1 MTLKFGV
8 SLPQGWTMDLV
19 GIKDPVEAYETMT
32 SVAQT
37 ADETGFNSV
46 WLVDHFHTIP
56 RPSQEVTFE
65 AWTST
70 AALARDTK
78 RVRIGQLVTC
88 NGYRNP
94 GPAGK
99 DGKHRGCAEP
109 WTAQLWHRIRLV

>member
-1 MTLKFGV
+1 MSLKFGV

-19 GIKDPVEAYETMT
+19 GINDPVEAYETMT
-32 SVAQT
+32 RVAQT
-37 ADETGFNSV
+37 ADETGFTSV

-65 AWTST
+65 SWTST

-78 RVRIGQLVTC
+78 RVRIGQIGHLQ
-88 NGYRNP
+88 RLSEP

-99 DGKHRGCAEP
+99 NGKHRRCAQP
-109 WTAQLWHRIRLV
+109 RTAQLWHWIRMV